1 MKHFRKK
8 TLFECRSFDKL
19 WTKTKRKVLLQRGVV
34 KGEQQEFISPDNILQ
49 KSNGVYLL
57 EVSTRGSKNIGH
69 HLVVLNCFNRFIY
82 EGGKLAYFFTPS
94 EAKSEAGR
102 RKILSDTEIS
112 TIFKVWLI
120 CDETY
125 ATKSPFDDSFP
136 EFYYE
141 ISGSK
146 DYTGHPIFKESI

>member
-1 MKHFRKK
+1 M
-8 TLFECRSFDKL
+8 
-19 WTKTKRKVLLQRGVV
+19 WTKKKRKILLQKGVV

-57 EVSTRGSKNIGH
+57 EVSTRGSKNLGH
-69 HLVVLNCFNRFIY
+69 HLVVLNCFNSYIY
-82 EGGKLAYFFTPS
+82 DGGKLVYVFRPS

-102 RKILSDTEIS
+102 KKILSDTEIS
-112 TIFKVWLI
+112 AIFKVWLI

-125 ATKSPFDDSFP
+125 STKSSFDDRFS

-146 DYTGHPIFKESI
+146 EYTGHPIFKESI